1 MAPLTVEF
9 FNNFKEKEKLF
20 LEEQLLQRDIDVG
33 SHYISV
39 NLVNT
44 MITTEAEYEENFTR
58 TVDYDLQLGLL
69 YISGRMG
76 YKEFFN
82 SLSID
87 VSELILRVFN
97 EDRFQDNLE
106 RSFVNEI
113 RARIDHFVIPNLKL
127 EQPIVKIEVLTF
139 DERDNIV
146 RLNVSIGDYE
156 LVTPL
161 TVEEYSKKYS
171 A

>member
-1 MAPLTVEF
+1 MTPLTVEIEK
-9 FNNFKEKEKLF
+9 NFKEKEKLF
-20 LEEQLLQRDIDVG
+20 FDEQLLQRDVDAAL
-33 SHYISV
+33 HDISV
-39 NLVNT
+39 NLVNI

-69 YISGRMG
+69 YTSVRLG

-82 SLSID
+82 SLSND
-87 VSELILRVFN
+87 SSELILRVFN

-113 RARIDHFVIPNLKL
+113 RAHIAHFTIPNLKL
-127 EQPIVKIEVLTF
+127 EQPIFKIEVLTF

-146 RLNVSIGDYE
+146 RLDVSIGGYE

>member
-1 MAPLTVEF
+1 MTPLTVEIEK
-9 FNNFKEKEKLF
+9 NFKEKEKLF
-20 LEEQLLQRDIDVG
+20 FDEQLLQRDVDAAL
-33 SHYISV
+33 HDISV
-39 NLVNT
+39 NLVNI

-69 YISGRMG
+69 YTSVRLG

-82 SLSID
+82 SLSND
-87 VSELILRVFN
+87 SSELILRVFN

-113 RARIDHFVIPNLKL
+113 RAHIDHFTIPNLKL
-127 EQPIVKIEVLTF
+127 ELPIFKIEVLTF

-146 RLNVSIGDYE
+146 RLDVSIGGYE